1 MSDWNKSTRITEKKR
16 ITRQITNSDL
26 PKLVEHYESISNNL
40 KDLEKFDKELGQMI
54 QDFNKKFD
62 DKFFEI
68 DN

>member
-1 MSDWNKSTRITEKKR
+1 MIEISQLELQKR

-26 PKLVEHYESISNNL
+26 PKLAEHYESISNNL
-40 KDLEKFDKELGQMI
+40 KDLEKFDKELEKMI
-54 QDFNKKFD
+54 QEFNKKFD